1 MMDRY
6 PATQIG
12 QADQWIKVEALQP
25 HFSQILNWA
34 EITTYQTIESLE
46 ELGPNIIGLNAPLY
60 SNHTKRL

>member
-1 MMDRY
+1 
-6 PATQIG
+6 
-12 QADQWIKVEALQP
+12 VEALQP

-60 SNHTKRL
+60 SKHTKRL